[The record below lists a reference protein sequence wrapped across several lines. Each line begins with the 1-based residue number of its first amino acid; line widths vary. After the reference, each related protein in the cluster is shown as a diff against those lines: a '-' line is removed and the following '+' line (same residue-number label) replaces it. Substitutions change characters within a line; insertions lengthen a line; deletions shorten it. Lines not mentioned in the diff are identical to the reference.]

1 MAKLDDELIDLIV
14 EEALIDRDKVV
25 REATLET
32 IGLDS
37 VDMVSVVFAVE
48 EKYGVEIPENAFEK
62 VDNLGQMLDVL
73 ETLIEQKKA

>member
-14 EEALIDRDKVV
+14 EEALIDREKVV

-62 VDNLGQMLDVL
+62 VDNLGQMLDIL
-73 ETLIEQKKA
+73 EALIEQKKA

>member
-14 EEALIDRDKVV
+14 EEALIDRDKLV
-25 REATLET
+25 REATLES

-48 EKYGVEIPENAFEK
+48 EKFSVEIPENAFET
-62 VDNLGQMLDVL
+62 VDNLGQMLDTL
-73 ETLIEQKKA
+73 KALIEQKQA

>member
-62 VDNLGQMLDVL
+62 VDNLGQMLDIL